1 MVAGNTYIANVAL
14 ADLLISG
21 IVMVAS
27 AVVLLAGLEDCLPLC
42 NVQWFLGLLC
52 GLVTIFSIAAMALEN
67 YTRLCLPP
75 EYYAKISTTFITS
88 SIFIIWG
95 VSTMLVSLLFILN
108 LGPDFCHRKFKKHT
122 LFQLLVPA
130 LIFVTPLLITAYLYT
145 RTILKIRAA
154 RANPSFK
161 PSLAFNWDYSLMLT
175 NLYSFIMFVMFWT
188 PFVLFLITSSVGKL
202 SELSYKPFYWSIW
215 FALSKSCFNNLLY
228 CFSNRHFC
236 DAYVKLFHYCCC
248 KTTVTF
254 SRRPRTEGARPS
266 GDVRVHIIPGYNVYP
281 YTSPQRS
288 STTIGEP
295 VKKMIPASGKRGY
308 RCAGQGRTRS
318 KDRDVY
324 QL

>member
-1 MVAGNTYIANVAL
+1 MVC
-14 ADLLISG
+14 
-21 IVMVAS
+21 S
-27 AVVLLAGLEDCLPLC
+27 AVVLLAGFEDCPPVC

-52 GLVTIFSIAAMALEN
+52 GLVTIFSMTAMALEN

-88 SIFIIWG
+88 SVFIIWG
-95 VSTMLVSLLFILN
+95 ISTMLVSLHFILR
-108 LGPDFCHRKFKKHT
+108 LGPDYCKKKFNHYT
-122 LFQLLVPA
+122 PWQLVVPA
-130 LIFVTPLLITAYLYT
+130 LIFLTPLLITAYLYT
-145 RTILKIRAA
+145 KTILRIRAA

-161 PSLAFNWDYSLMLT
+161 PSLIFNWDYSLMLT
-175 NLYSFIMFVMFWT
+175 NLYSFIMFVLFWM
-188 PFVLFLITSSVGKL
+188 PFVLFLITPSLVKL
-202 SELSYKPFYWSIW
+202 GIKPFYWSIW

-236 DAYVKLFHYCCC
+236 DAYVKLFHYCFC

-254 SRRPRTEGARPS
+254 SRRPRTDGARPS

-318 KDRDVY
+318 KERDVY